1 MLGLGAAFPVM
12 QGMQKIM
19 ANVARRAKAR
29 EVILFFIDSKG

>member
-1 MLGLGAAFPVM
+1 MLGVWAAVPAM
-12 QGMQKIM
+12 QGMQKNM